1 MRHPAT
7 QLLLI
12 GSFLVASLA
21 LGGCSQRVDIAN
33 HDTQALVRAIE
44 HANREPGRHVIRLAN
59 RGTYIFTRES
69 EAGLVLP
76 RVGGDLVIQGVGPE
90 IPGYRDR
97 PRARLQIEARSP
109 PAPVGRPGRGPRRR
123 PDRRPLAEGADGAGG
138 NCGTRRLDRVGIVDS
153 TGAARSAIVLNHGTI
168 SARDSEIAYNHLAL
182 ARRDAG
188 TVLNYGQI
196 EFERTSIH
204 DNRAQGR
211 SPDQAVAGGVLN
223 FGSLRVDGLALQ
235 DNLADD
241 GRTPLGF
248 AGVLNLGNGSVVG
261 DLGKGAIRDARIIA
275 AAH

>member
-21 LGGCSQRVDIAN
+21 LAGCSQRVDIAN

-76 RVGGDLVIQGVGPE
+76 RVRGDLVIEGVGAE
-90 IPGYRDR
+90 IRGYSDR
-97 PRARLQIEARSP
+97 PLALLQIEPGARLSL
-109 PAPVGRPGRGPRRR
+109 
-123 PDRRPLAEGADGAGG
+123 DRLTLAEGSDGAVR
-138 NCGTRRLDRVGIVDS
+138 NFGTLRLDRVGIVDS
-153 TGAARSAIVLNHGTI
+153 TGAARSAIVLNHGKI

-261 DLGKGAIRDARIIA
+261 DLGKGAIRDARLIA